1 MEILIIVKYIVTK
14 INYNNAYVWEQHFLG
29 LQGMPR
35 RIGDYPDAFA
45 GWNLI
50 SSLGS
55 IVSVVAAW
63 LFLYL
68 VYNQLVEGKVASRNP
83 WLTPGFYTDIL
94 QANLNRSYSSL
105 EWGLSSPPKPHAFV
119 SLPLQSNNS
128 IILFLGCML
137 IGMIGGHLLRSGI
150 LGSELKKK
158 LIDDM
163 TLTKSIYYFIFSVIS
178 LTLVLM
184 LFDSCIQTVYLDDGT
199 VNKIGETA
207 TNVAT
212 SKETNLNPPGK
223 LKAVD
228 NSAIKAEFFKTGASI
243 VAKSPSLLPKDL
255 FFTAVGMLGTTFYTL
270 NTITKKLTPS
280 NSGTNIK
287 DNLPKD
293 SYPAKSMIEDGDS
306 NIELAYESLINIFDG
321 YYIILL
327 LTMCLLFTLMAVF
340 RGNQVASN
348 KEILSR
354 IKYLLNNNKIYYYI
368 EKLLITRGKSSTLFF
383 FFNWIVLV
391 CSIIGM
397 LIFWDWFIF
406 NFDHICD
413 IYVNYKNK

>member
-1 MEILIIVKYIVTK
+1 
-14 INYNNAYVWEQHFLG
+14 
-29 LQGMPR
+29 
-35 RIGDYPDAFA
+35 
-45 GWNLI
+45 
-50 SSLGS
+50 
-55 IVSVVAAW
+55 
-63 LFLYL
+63 
-68 VYNQLVEGKVASRNP
+68 
-83 WLTPGFYTDIL
+83 
-94 QANLNRSYSSL
+94 
-105 EWGLSSPPKPHAFV
+105 
-119 SLPLQSNNS
+119 
-128 IILFLGCML
+128 ML

-287 DNLPKD
+287 DNLPSNSGTNIKDNIPSNSGTNIKDNLPSNSGTNIKDNLPKD

-383 FFNWIVLV
+383 FFN
-391 CSIIGM
+391 
-397 LIFWDWFIF
+397 
-406 NFDHICD
+406 
-413 IYVNYKNK
+413 